1 MLGPSQLLSG
11 LVNPS
16 AGPGSRC
23 PEDQAE
29 RPQGAA
35 VCELAARPIEEGRP
49 RQSHPKVPLN
59 DRPVSRGFY
68 AETCALLLA
77 LRLPDLLRR
86 RLDPVLEAAS
96 LAEQSRYIG
105 FSVALTAA
113 DGGAEREQG
122 TYSLLTG

>member
-1 MLGPSQLLSG
+1 M
-11 LVNPS
+11 
-16 AGPGSRC
+16 
-23 PEDQAE
+23 
-29 RPQGAA
+29 
-35 VCELAARPIEEGRP
+35 
-49 RQSHPKVPLN
+49 
-59 DRPVSRGFY
+59 
-68 AETCALLLA
+68 LLA

-113 DGGAEREQG
+113 DGAEREQG